1 MIIFFFT
8 KIGAHDA
15 FEMPLTLELY
25 RSYTRDHKYNGLED
39 NNIYIF
45 LPSLIIISLKYKCMK
60 VKNTWVLG
68 FNQAT
73 SEDHAKALM
82 ASQCG
87 SFLGIRYYPCGL
99 QPTYF
104 KILGASNKLSKYGHK
119 LRMK

>member
-15 FEMPLTLELY
+15 FEMHLTLELY
-25 RSYTRDHKYNGLED
+25 RSYTHDHKYNGLED
-39 NNIYIF
+39 NNIYISSKSNNKF
-45 LPSLIIISLKYKCMK
+45 LKIYKCMK

-82 ASQCG
+82 ASQFG
-87 SFLGIRYYPCGL
+87 SFLGIHYYPCGL

-104 KILGASNKLSKYGHK
+104 NNTWSLQQTEQV
-119 LRMK
+119 RP